1 MALQVRVNWA
11 HHIESCVETMSQTP
25 QVLCAALQQRVN
37 SVHLA
42 TIGEDGLPHTG
53 CVPCLWIDNG
63 LHIFVSRLSV
73 HTQDLLNNP
82 AVSGMLV
89 EDEQDNR
96 QPFARV
102 RLRYQCTAE
111 TIGPDHEQYADR
123 LDAFEAKHGKTVQ
136 LLRQLPDFVL
146 FNLVPHDAIFVMGFG
161 QAYRLSGPQWSTFEH
176 INTA

>member
-1 MALQVRVNWA
+1 
-11 HHIESCVETMSQTP
+11 MSDTP
-25 QVLCAALQQRVN
+25 QEQCAALKERVS
-37 SVHLA
+37 SVHMA

-73 HTQDLLNNP
+73 HTRDLLNNP
-82 AVSGMLV
+82 LVSGMLV

-96 QPFARV
+96 QAFARV

-111 TIGPDHEQYADR
+111 VIGPDDERYGVR
-123 LDAFEAKHGKTVQ
+123 LEAFEAKHGKTVQ

-146 FNLVPHDAIFVMGFG
+146 FNLVPSDAIFVMGFG
-161 QAYRLSGPQWSTFEH
+161 QAYRLSGAQWDTFEH
-176 INTA
+176 IRTA

>member
-1 MALQVRVNWA
+1 MS
-11 HHIESCVETMSQTP
+11 ESP
-25 QVLCAALQQRVN
+25 QALCAALKERVA

-42 TIGEDGLPHTG
+42 TIGDDGLPHTG

-73 HTQDLLNNP
+73 HTRDLLSNP

-89 EDEQDNR
+89 EDEQGNR
-96 QPFARV
+96 QPFARI

-111 TIGPDHEQYADR
+111 IIEQDHDEYELR
-123 LDAFEAKHGKTVQ
+123 LDDFEEKHGKTVQ

-146 FNLVPHDAIFVMGFG
+146 FNLVPYDAIFVMGFG
-161 QAYRLSGPQWSTFEH
+161 QAYRLSGSDWGTFEH
-176 INTA
+176 IRSA

>member
-1 MALQVRVNWA
+1 MMS
-11 HHIESCVETMSQTP
+11 ESPEA
-25 QVLCAALQQRVN
+25 LCAALKESVA

-53 CVPCLWIDNG
+53 VVPCLWIDNG

-73 HTQDLLNNP
+73 HTRDLLHNP

-89 EDEQDNR
+89 EDEQGNR

-102 RLRYQCTAE
+102 RLRYQCKAKVIE
-111 TIGPDHEQYADR
+111 PGHEQYEVR
-123 LDAFEAKHGKTVQ
+123 LNAFEKKHGKTVQ

-146 FNLVPHDAIFVMGFG
+146 FNLVPFDAIFVMGFG
-161 QAYRLSGPQWSTFEH
+161 QAYRLSGPEWGTFEH
-176 INTA
+176 IRTA

>member
-1 MALQVRVNWA
+1 MN
-11 HHIESCVETMSQTP
+11 ETP
-25 QVLCAALQQRVN
+25 EALCAALKERVS
-37 SVHLA
+37 SVHMA
-42 TIGEDGLPHTG
+42 TIGDDGLPHTG

-73 HTQDLLNNP
+73 HTRDLLNNP

-102 RLRYQCTAE
+102 RLRYQCIAE
-111 TIGPDHEQYADR
+111 VIEPDDDR
-123 LDAFEAKHGKTVQ
+123 YEERLEAFEAKHGKTVQ

-146 FNLVPHDAIFVMGFG
+146 FNLVPNDAIFVMGFG
-161 QAYRLSGPQWSTFEH
+161 KAYRLSGPKWDTFEH
-176 INTA
+176 IRSA